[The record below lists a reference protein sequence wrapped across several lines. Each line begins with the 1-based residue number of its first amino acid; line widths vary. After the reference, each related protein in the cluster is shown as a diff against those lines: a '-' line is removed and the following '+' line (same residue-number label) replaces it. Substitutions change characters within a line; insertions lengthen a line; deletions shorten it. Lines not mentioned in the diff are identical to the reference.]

1 MTPARFPGGVG
12 VGYNEAM
19 ARLLSIA
26 ALCAALVAC
35 KGSDAP
41 PPPAAPAPAAAVAP
55 ADRPAVAEARLGK
68 IADALDTYLKIHMEY
83 PDLLEVLIRDD
94 LARPADFDDPW
105 GHRVDYTRRASQ
117 AYLLC
122 SRGRDNLPKT
132 EDDVCL
138 PGSPGKR

>member
-1 MTPARFPGGVG
+1 
-12 VGYNEAM
+12 M
-19 ARLLSIA
+19 ARLFTIA

-41 PPPAAPAPAAAVAP
+41 PPAAAPASAPVGAVAP
-55 ADRPAVAEARLGK
+55 AGRPAVAEARLGK
-68 IADALDTYLKIHMEY
+68 LADALDAYLKIHMEY

-94 LARPADFDDPW
+94 LAKPADFDDPW

-138 PGSPGKR
+138 PGLPGKR